1 MGDFVGHMLNH
12 DLIPPPSFHL
22 YPLGTDGSSVIYP
35 EERGCLPTVLQLCYE
50 VTRHAIRL
58 GLLARELRLDRSFD
72 TSDMRQRAMA
82 IQVRQNRVSEIRE
95 SLRQLWAAASVQEL
109 GRMRL
114 SVRPQ
119 RLFHHAWTLY
129 RACIIY
135 SHTSMWPGQRLD
147 ISRDCETEINSA
159 SQHILQVS
167 RDIIEND
174 STSSQF
180 LVFPLFMAGLASSI
194 SREKILAIDLIRQME
209 QGCIIGENTKATRK
223 ALETIYELQHEQFM
237 HNGHSLD
244 IDWFQVMIDKG
255 RTVVN
260 FGL

>member
-1 MGDFVGHMLNH
+1 MLNN

-22 YPLGTDGSSVIYP
+22 YPLGADGSSVVYP
-35 EERGCLPTVLQLCYE
+35 EERDCLPVVLQLSYE
-50 VTRHAIRL
+50 VTRQAIRL
-58 GLLARELRLDRSFD
+58 GLLARELRLDESFD
-72 TSDMRQRAMA
+72 AFDMQRRSMA
-82 IQVRQNRVSEIRE
+82 IQVRQSRVSEIRE
-95 SLRQLWAAASVQEL
+95 GLQQLWASPSVQEL

-119 RLFHHAWTLY
+119 RLFLHAWTLY
-129 RACIIY
+129 RACVIY

-147 ISRDCETEINSA
+147 MSPDCETEINAA

-167 RDIIEND
+167 RAIIEND
-174 STSSQF
+174 SNSSQF
-180 LVFPLFMAGLASSI
+180 LVFPLFMAGLASTI
-194 SREKILAIDLIRQME
+194 GREKMLVIDLIKQME
-209 QGCIIGENTKATRK
+209 EGCIVGGNTKATRE
-223 ALETIYELQHEQFM
+223 ALEAIYELQNEQFM